1 MTTVRSD
8 LGNLRES
15 ARRTRVEP
23 TGGITATNVQK
34 ALEALSGSIPSL
46 PMTVAQGGTGATTV
60 AGAQTNLAMPFGA
73 RLAKT
78 TAYTVAITD
87 DGSTIALD
95 SAAFYALTFPLAS
108 GLNATHKN
116 VVINED
122 QARGKTLI
130 QTLGTSATSFLIG
143 TGSKAFTTQAGLD
156 FIVGRRVRAW
166 SLASSANWMSGLI
179 TAYSGTTLTVLVD
192 AVGGSGTLTDWQIG
206 REGIL
211 WPRQSTIIYNDNNVW
226 RSLISERFRLF
237 QATTINFD
245 PLGLPNN
252 DGLATGAGGALPSIQ
267 SAWDLAADMFDAAG
281 KGLTFL
287 SSAAATW
294 TNNGLLTNKPILGQ
308 ASAAAGVLDTSV
320 VIDGNGSTF
329 NRTDGTYNFMVGSLI
344 TSGGGLPVRF
354 TLRNMTI
361 TGTGGS
367 GGGGVNSNGG
377 TIAIG
382 DLINFGTC
390 QLVHM
395 LSSGPGANVYALSQS
410 YTISGGAQAHIQAWS
425 GAIAVCQS
433 CTVTLTGTPAFVTG
447 FAVAGWG
454 GGGVFAA
461 FSTFTGAATGKRYS
475 IHDGGI
481 IDTQNASQTFLPGSL
496 AGVNTGGWYAGSLGT
511 TNITGNNGLP
521 ALTTAGTLLDVVG
534 TDATIAAIE
543 IDSFAAQG
551 ALFFRRADTT
561 MVAPSAVQNDEAIG
575 GVQWLGYGAS
585 AYSLA
590 ARAVINGVAG
600 ENWSNTQQG
609 TYLALYTTAAGGTSV
624 SEKMRL
630 HGSGGLAVGSVTTD
644 PGANNVGIAGA
655 AIVPSVIGGTA
666 VGATLSLKSTSGV
679 GTTDAIKFLTG
690 NSGGT
695 EGMRVQHSGQVAMG
709 TTVTSA
715 DAPLTLNQNTA
726 LPAALIGTPAFH
738 LIGADSGIPG
748 ITIDAAANSAAIY
761 LRRANGTIASPS
773 ATVSGN
779 SLGTIGWSGF
789 GSTIWAV
796 NIHAGLVGVASET
809 WTDTANGAGIDF
821 YATANGTISVNAK
834 ARLQNSGG
842 FSLGTGSIATD
853 PGAGNLLLS
862 GFVNSAGGHKRVS
875 TQFDKTT
882 DTTLADVTGLSV
894 TLIAGQTYAFEAM
907 LYTSSN
913 VAGGVK
919 AAIAG
924 TATATAI
931 VYEAL
936 VWNAA
941 ALSAQTRSTALAG
954 AVGGVT
960 AVTVAQ
966 MRITGT
972 ITVNAAGTMT
982 VQFAQN
988 ASNGAASSVL
998 VGSTFKVWQIT

>member
-1 MTTVRSD
+1 MTTVKSD
-8 LGNLRES
+8 LGNVRES

-23 TGGITATNVQK
+23 TAGITATNVQK
-34 ALEALSGSIPSL
+34 ALEGLDGRAPSSL
-46 PMTVAQGGTGATTV
+46 PVLIAQGGTGATTV
-60 AGAQTNLAMPFGA
+60 AGAQANLAMPFGA

-78 TAYTVAITD
+78 GAYTVALAD

-116 VVINED
+116 VVVNED
-122 QARGKTLI
+122 QARGKTLV

-166 SLASSANWMSGLI
+166 SLASAANWMSGLI

-211 WPRQSTIIYNDNNVW
+211 WPRQSTVIYNDNNTW
-226 RSLISERFRLF
+226 RSLISDRFRLL

-245 PLGLPNN
+245 SVGLPNN

-267 SAWDLAADMFDAAG
+267 AAWDLAADMFDANG
-281 KGLTFL
+281 QSLTFL
-287 SSAAATW
+287 SVASATW
-294 TNNGLLTNKPILGQ
+294 TNAGLLTNKPILGQ
-308 ASAAAGVLDTSV
+308 ASAADGVLDTSV
-320 VIDGNGSTF
+320 VIDGNSSTF
-329 NRTDGTYNFMVGSLI
+329 NRTDGTYNFMSGSLT

-354 TLRNMTI
+354 TLRRMKV

-382 DLINFGTC
+382 DLMDFGAC
-390 QLVHM
+390 QLVQI
-395 LSSGPGANVYALSQS
+395 LSSGPGANVYAVSQS

-433 CTVTLTGTPAFVTG
+433 CTVTLTGTPPFVTG
-447 FAVAGWG
+447 FAVAGWA
-454 GGGVFAA
+454 GGVFAA

-481 IDTQNASQTFLPGSL
+481 IDTQNQSQTFLPGSL
-496 AGVNTGGWYAGSLGT
+496 AGVNTGGWYAGNLGT

-521 ALTTAGTLLDVVG
+521 AVTTAGTLLDVVG
-534 TDATIAAIE
+534 TDATISAIE

-561 MVAPSAVQNDEAIG
+561 MAAPSAIQNNEVIG

-590 ARAVINGVAG
+590 ARAVINGVAA

-609 TYLALYTTAAGGTSV
+609 THLALFTTAAGGTSV

-630 HGSGGLAVGSVTTD
+630 
-644 PGANNVGIAGA
+644 
-655 AIVPSVIGGTA
+655 
-666 VGATLSLKSTSGV
+666 
-679 GTTDAIKFLTG
+679 
-690 NSGGT
+690 
-695 EGMRVQHSGQVAMG
+695 
-709 TTVTSA
+709 
-715 DAPLTLNQNTA
+715 
-726 LPAALIGTPAFH
+726 
-738 LIGADSGIPG
+738 
-748 ITIDAAANSAAIY
+748 
-761 LRRANGTIASPS
+761 
-773 ATVSGN
+773 
-779 SLGTIGWSGF
+779 
-789 GSTIWAV
+789 
-796 NIHAGLVGVASET
+796 
-809 WTDTANGAGIDF
+809 
-821 YATANGTISVNAK
+821 
-834 ARLQNSGG
+834 QNSGG
-842 FSLGTGSIATD
+842 LTIGNSLLSTD

-862 GFVNSAGGHKRVS
+862 GFLNSGGHKRVA
-875 TQFDKTT
+875 TQFDKTS

-894 TLIAGQTYAFEAM
+894 TLLAGQTYAFDAV

-913 VAGGVK
+913 VGGGVK

-931 VYEAL
+931 VYEVL

-941 ALSAQTRSTALAG
+941 ALSAQTRSAALAG

-972 ITVNAAGTMT
+972 ITVNAAGTLT

-998 VGSTFKVWQIT
+998 VGSSLKVWQIT